1 MGSAIRSPAPPAV
14 ALVVL
19 ACARVGGRSEAVKTR
34 MKTLFAALALATL
47 IAGPAFVTSAD
58 AAQRSV
64 PEYDQP
70 RANRDSDGSWR
81 CYPYCAGGTYEGR
94 PVREWLKP
102 DGW

>member
-1 MGSAIRSPAPPAV
+1 
-14 ALVVL
+14 
-19 ACARVGGRSEAVKTR
+19 

-58 AAQRSV
+58 AAGRSV

-81 CYPYCAGGTYEGR
+81 CYPLLPGRDLRRTPGARVAQAGWL
-94 PVREWLKP
+94 VRAERVTEVNP
-102 DGW
+102 